1 MAGPVPVPNV
11 CWQYRVSVCAR
22 GCVCV
27 SIFWF
32 NQRQSRKKNC
42 VQKFSSSV
50 GCTAQWPS
58 PASRIRPSRRMRETV
73 QKVVLLRDSLGSSEI
88 FPTVRSRVQRN
99 CVRVWVCVRAKSAV
113 VLAAEARSPLIHTVR
128 PSVRPY
134 SQFAE
139 ERRARSSTKSATGQL
154 WYAVCVDA
162 ML

>member
-1 MAGPVPVPNV
+1 MPNV

-27 SIFWF
+27 SIFWL

-73 QKVVLLRDSLGSSEI
+73 QKVVLLRDSLGSSKI

-99 CVRVWVCVRAKSAV
+99 CVRVCGCVCVQNQQQQQQQKQE
-113 VLAAEARSPLIHTVR
+113 VLTSTPSDR